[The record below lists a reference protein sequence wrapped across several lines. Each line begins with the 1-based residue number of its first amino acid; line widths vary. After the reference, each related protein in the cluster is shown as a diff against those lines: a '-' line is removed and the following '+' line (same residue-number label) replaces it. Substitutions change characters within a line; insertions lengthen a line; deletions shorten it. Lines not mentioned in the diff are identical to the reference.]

1 MRRAFTTTMT
11 LSLALHGA
19 IAGVVVASGRT
30 QAPTPPPVHERDEGE
45 PVIAGDTFELPAPA
59 LGDPSPTPVPADE
72 PARDTPTEPTEVAA
86 PTGRTAE
93 IPSPPRTHRATK
105 PAPAPRDG
113 AESDDAQGEGT
124 RYGAVGERSATDLAT
139 TFARAFTQTASEDP
153 EWQRAPIGPAGEAV
167 VKLTIDASGH
177 IVDVAV
183 EGTPSAAL
191 RSSIRR
197 TMPLVKERL
206 FTARQ
211 KTTRIHLI
219 ASVSTGEGDDG
230 LESGRYG
237 IAVHGGRAS
246 FVLPIGRRIQLRVQ

>member
-19 IAGVVVASGRT
+19 VVGVVVASGRT
-30 QAPTPPPVHERDEGE
+30 RIPPPPSAHEHEEAE
-45 PVIAGDTFELPAPA
+45 PIIAGDTFELPAPA
-59 LGDPSPTPVPADE
+59 LGDPSSDPAPEPADE
-72 PARDTPTEPTEVAA
+72 PTPDAPSEPSR
-86 PTGRTAE
+86 RTAE
-93 IPSPPRTHRATK
+93 VPSPSRSHRASK

-113 AESDDAQGEGT
+113 AETDDDRGEGT

-153 EWQRAPIGPAGEAV
+153 EWQKAPIGPAGEAV
-167 VKLTIDASGH
+167 VKLTIDASGR

-246 FVLPIGRRIQLRVQ
+246 FVLPIGRRIQLRVR